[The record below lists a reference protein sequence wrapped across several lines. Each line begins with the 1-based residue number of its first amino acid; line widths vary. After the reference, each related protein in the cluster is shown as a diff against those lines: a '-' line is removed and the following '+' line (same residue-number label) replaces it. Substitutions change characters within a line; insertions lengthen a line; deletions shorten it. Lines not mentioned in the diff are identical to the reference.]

1 MKSHAKSRP
10 GARGGLARGAMVEA
24 VAFTV
29 AALAVAGTLALGAG
43 TCLATVLGLAL
54 DAESFLRAFDM

>member
-1 MKSHAKSRP
+1 
-10 GARGGLARGAMVEA
+10 MVE
-24 VAFTV
+24 VVVFTV

-54 DAESFLRAFDM
+54 DAESFLRAFDI